1 MTKEDIMRDLVHY
14 GARRSN
20 ARNAEEN
27 INKHYF
33 ICEMHKKHYLS
44 ENEFAI
50 YSKARKN
57 MLLVPLIALILALII
72 GAGFAFYLLSPEEG
86 MKIENAIMLGL
97 TVAIC
102 AWVVLFLLG
111 SSIAV
116 FTKSNRYLS
125 LYDKWYK
132 QEWSRLED
140 LHAIFT
146 PDGWKAYKTSR
157 AIATSVGILLFL
169 AVIFMLTVCT
179 L

>member
-1 MTKEDIMRDLVHY
+1 MHY

-20 ARNAEEN
+20 ARTAEEN
-27 INKHYF
+27 INKHAF

-57 MLLVPLIALILALII
+57 MLLVPLVSLILSLII
-72 GAGFAFYLLSPEEG
+72 GAGFAYHMQSPKIG
-86 MKIENAIMLGL
+86 MTIENAIMLGL

-102 AWVVLFLLG
+102 AWVVIFLLG

-116 FTKSNRYLS
+116 FTKSNKYLS

-132 QEWSRLED
+132 QDWSRLED

-169 AVIFMLTVCT
+169 AVIVGIAIKSFAR
-179 L
+179 